1 MRVLRRDGGEE
12 GGQGAR
18 DLRRGGEEGSQ
29 GGRDLP
35 KYKNKEYFENV
46 NQAIKD
52 DKCFPPDCAAPV
64 LVKCEG
70 KSIITKLGGKK

>member
-1 MRVLRRDGGEE
+1 MAGEEGRQVARDLRRDGG
-12 GGQGAR
+12 GHGA
-18 DLRRGGEEGSQ
+18 
-29 GGRDLP
+29 RDLP
-35 KYKNKEYFENV
+35 KYKNKSILYSKYENV

-70 KSIITKLGGKK
+70 KSIITKLAGKK